1 MSLLDFILR
10 SGDGFDLH
18 VHKAILQFVS
28 VFFKNMLDGAGVGDL
43 EKDGKPVVILSEPCV
58 VLHRLL
64 CIAYPGRSLEHYS
77 LVAQNLDGVWA
88 VHEAANKYLFMG
100 VQELLERMLESPV
113 LLAYPHRIFA
123 IARLR
128 NLPELA
134 RKAAL
139 STLNSPVC
147 PPDLVFPELELLPA
161 QTFQQLHEF
170 HHACGKAAAR
180 IVRRYAGTQ
189 DYTDPDVTITMNQ
202 DGNYQWVWWKTDRH
216 ASDCEP
222 DIEVHHHDDSI
233 DMSPSQWFKNH
244 IAILA
249 PKLRVLP
256 TLRTVEKEACSLADT
271 DRKMTKDCHECLQY
285 ADRDLVFFREQL
297 GQRVEAS
304 NNELG
309 ECLRPWRFPRS
320 FWIVKPQ
327 LCDRR
332 TTAYCNLSIIIVI
345 HHFLLIR

>member
-1 MSLLDFILR
+1 MSLLPDFILR

-28 VFFKNMLDGAGVGDL
+28 VFFKNMLDGAGIGDL
-43 EKDGKPVVILSEPCV
+43 EEGWEARP
-58 VLHRLL
+58 
-64 CIAYPGRSLEHYS
+64 
-77 LVAQNLDGVWA
+77 QNLDGVWA

-100 VQELLERMLESPV
+100 VQELLEKMLESPV

-128 NLPELA
+128 SLPELA

-222 DIEVHHHDDSI
+222 DIEVHHHDGSI

-256 TLRTVEKEACSLADT
+256 TLRTVEKEACSLQI
-271 DRKMTKDCHECLQY
+271 R
-285 ADRDLVFFREQL
+285 
-297 GQRVEAS
+297 
-304 NNELG
+304 
-309 ECLRPWRFPRS
+309 
-320 FWIVKPQ
+320 IVK
-327 LCDRR
+327 
-332 TTAYCNLSIIIVI
+332 
-345 HHFLLIR
+345 